1 MDDAENWK
9 LNSHTGT
16 DMYQVT
22 WPSTCITNLQTM
34 VHELG
39 HSLGLS
45 HSKERSAIMAPFHKV
60 PAGLIHPWAISENNF
75 LRTSH

>member
-1 MDDAENWK
+1 MAHAYFPVYGGDVHMDDAENWTLK
-9 LNSHTGT
+9 SHRGT
-16 DMYQVT
+16 DMYQVGLAVHL
-22 WPSTCITNLQTM
+22 SHVQTM

-60 PAGLIHPWAISENNF
+60 P
-75 LRTSH
+75 

>member
-60 PAGLIHPWAISENNF
+60 PGEAYPSMGTFRKQSSP
-75 LRTSH
+75 